1 MSSLFFFCITPI
13 VIYYF
18 GASYGFFLVKLFYFY
33 KASPKA
39 SGQAG
44 EEVLSNKPRCTSRC
58 IFVVY
63 LNITAVFFIDVCFWT
78 GEGGRKD

>member
-1 MSSLFFFCITPI
+1 M
-13 VIYYF
+13 V
-18 GASYGFFLVKLFYFY
+18 FLVKLFYFY

-44 EEVLSNKPRCTSRC
+44 EEALSNKPRCTSRC

-63 LNITAVFFIDVCFWT
+63 LNITAVLFIDVCFWT